1 MHGPD
6 PTLQTYQD
14 HLALV
19 NAIIP
24 ALSTADQVTVVSQI
38 YSNAVNSYRDE
49 YNEKYPRLCGRD
61 WTYYLMK
68 PQISIGRETDNLE
81 QYQHPRHGG
90 SSGSHATEIDLGPV
104 KIVSRVHAIIK
115 QDELNNKIWEI
126 EVRGRNGAK
135 VNGSKVKPK
144 KSPLGRISLELN
156 SGDIIE
162 IAGIQMVFILPDR
175 PPVISESCLFS
186 LISKLMERRTSDNE
200 FNVSTLSLQSIL
212 NRLGHSNISAELLH
226 GVKEPTSVVATRQA
240 DGVPLEAP
248 DLERTASG
256 FQQEPIFV
264 PTPELGLEPAPE
276 PEPTLPPLPYPQE
289 TRAAVRTEETG
300 DIQTSRPSL
309 SIPSSRQYGK
319 TLDVPA
325 ENSNIVSSIPL
336 NILPTNPPT
345 SNVTALD
352 CFNVGDHDDNSNS
365 NSNNDNNNNSNN
377 YYHDG
382 NNNNGNSNGV
392 DNSNLRRRTV
402 SRNPMLP
409 AEKPPAPYS
418 TLITQAILSKPY
430 GVISVAEIYE
440 FVYTNYDY
448 FKRVKTGWRNS
459 IRHNLSINPAFEKVP
474 KSRTPFGGKGTV
486 WRINKKYQDE
496 FLRKWRDGT
505 LALKNAKT
513 ISIDRQLQL
522 YMSRHNKLPSLTDE

>member
-1 MHGPD
+1 MQSTD
-6 PTLQTYQD
+6 TSLQTYQD

-24 ALSTADQVTVVSQI
+24 ALSTADQVTVVSQL
-38 YSNAVNSYRDE
+38 YSNAVNSHRDE
-49 YNEKYPRLCGRD
+49 YNERYPRLCGRD

-68 PQISIGRETDNLE
+68 PQIAIGRETDTLE
-81 QYQHPRHGG
+81 QYQQPQHRRP
-90 SSGSHATEIDLGPV
+90 SGSHTTEIDLGPV
-104 KIVSRVHAIIK
+104 KIVSRVHAIIR
-115 QDELNNKIWEI
+115 QDELNNKVWEI

-144 KSPLGRISLELN
+144 KSPLGRIRLELN

-175 PPVISESCLFS
+175 PPVIPESCLFS
-186 LISKLMERRTSDNE
+186 LISKLMERRSGDNE
-200 FNVSTLSLQSIL
+200 FNVSTQSLQSIL
-212 NRLGHSNISAELLH
+212 NRLGHSDISAELLPRATD
-226 GVKEPTSVVATRQA
+226 PTSMVVTSQVDAL
-240 DGVPLEAP
+240 PIEIP
-248 DLERTASG
+248 NSERTTSE
-256 FQQEPIFV
+256 FQ
-264 PTPELGLEPAPE
+264 LEPAFVPASKPVPE
-276 PEPTLPPLPYPQE
+276 PELEPALPPMPYPQE
-289 TRAAVRTEETG
+289 TTSALRTEETG
-300 DIQTSRPSL
+300 NIPTSRPSL
-309 SIPSSRQYGK
+309 SIPSSSQYGK
-319 TLDVPA
+319 TLNVPV
-325 ENSNIVSSIPL
+325 ESSNIVSSIPL
-336 NILPTNPPT
+336 TTLPMNPPI
-345 SNVTALD
+345 SGESSFD
-352 CFNVGDHDDNSNS
+352 HFNAENHDNDSSIN
-365 NSNNDNNNNSNN
+365 NNDNNN
-377 YYHDG
+377 Y
-382 NNNNGNSNGV
+382 NNNNYNYDSHNTNNV
-392 DNSNLRRRTV
+392 DRSTLKRRTV

-409 AEKPPAPYS
+409 PEKPPAPYS

-440 FVYTNYDY
+440 FVYTKYDY